1 MKQRKYDPEKAR
13 YHLKQAGLDGLS
25 VKLHAA
31 DAAFPKAVD
40 AAVLFSESAAKA
52 GIEIKVVREPN
63 DGYWSN
69 VWLKKPFCTCF
80 WSGRPTEDL
89 MLTTAYAAD
98 SPWNDAHWKNKRFNT
113 LLVEARTELDP
124 DRRRAM
130 YWELQE
136 IVRDDGGTIIPV
148 YAQYVFASRSN
159 VAHGPLAANR
169 DVDGWKSMER
179 WWFKS

>member
-1 MKQRKYDPEKAR
+1 
-13 YHLKQAGLDGLS
+13 
-25 VKLHAA
+25 
-31 DAAFPKAVD
+31 
-40 AAVLFSESAAKA
+40 
-52 GIEIKVVREPN
+52 
-63 DGYWSN
+63 
-69 VWLKKPFCTCF
+69 
-80 WSGRPTEDL
+80 

-130 YWELQE
+130 YWELQQ

-159 VAHGPLAANR
+159 LAHGPVAANR
-169 DVDGWKSMER
+169 DIDGWKSMER
-179 WWFKS
+179 WWYTS